1 MRFLSAVAAV
11 CALLIGGA
19 PTNAQPGQAS
29 LVPPLKPPVGDPTSA
44 APKTIPGPD
53 VARPLTAPDLEAWLD
68 GYMPY
73 ALKSG
78 DVAGAVVV
86 VVKDGQV
93 VLQKGYGYADVKTR
107 APVDPERTLFRPGS
121 VSKLFTWTAVMQQV
135 QQGKIDLDADI
146 NTYLDFKMPPHKSGK
161 PITMRDVMTHTA
173 GFEEAIKGLITEDTK
188 TLVGLGPTLKRWTP
202 HRIFAPG
209 TTPAYSNYATAL
221 AGYAVERTSGL
232 DFDTYV
238 ERNIFNPLGM
248 ARSSF
253 RQPLP
258 AALQPLMSKGYSRA
272 STGEAKP
279 YELIP
284 LAPAGALAAS
294 GADMGKFMIAHLQG
308 GGPLLSPETTRTMHD
323 TTRTILPPLNRMA
336 LGFYEQNTN
345 GHRVIAHGGDTMWF
359 HSYLFLYPQ
368 DNVGLYISMN
378 SSGREGASGAIRMS
392 LLREFSD
399 RYLPGPGA
407 SGQVDAKT
415 AAEHAKMIAGS
426 YENSRRPQSSLV
438 GVLNLMGEVKVAPN
452 KDGTITVS
460 MLRDAGGAPIK
471 WREVAPFVWQ
481 EVGGKSR
488 LAAQVVDGKVVRWS
502 VDDFSPFMMFEPAP
516 WYRAGAWLLPA
527 TVAALAILV
536 LTVVLW
542 PVSAIVRRRYGK
554 TFPLEGREARAYR
567 WVRIGALLSTG
578 AVAAWGA
585 TVVSMMAN
593 LRMMSPALDP
603 WLYALH
609 ILGTI
614 AVVAG
619 FAIALWNAWVVW
631 RGRRSWFAKLW
642 SAALVLAT
650 FVVLWLAVVHNLVGL
665 AVNY

>member
-1 MRFLSAVAAV
+1 MRLLSAAAAA
-11 CALLIGGA
+11 CAMWLSAASAGA
-19 PTNAQPGQAS
+19 QSAQPT
-29 LVPPLKPPVGDPTSA
+29 LVPPLKQPVGPA
-44 APKTIPGPD
+44 ATATPQVIPGAA
-53 VARPLTAPDLEAWLD
+53 VSRPLTAPDVEAWLD

-93 VLQKGYGYADVKTR
+93 LLQKGYGYADVKTR

-135 QQGKIDLDADI
+135 EQGKIDLDADI
-146 NTYLDFKMPPHKSGK
+146 NTYLDFKIPPHKSGK

-173 GFEEAIKGLITEDTK
+173 GFEEAIKGLINDNPR
-188 TLVGLGPTLKRWTP
+188 TLIGLGPTLKRWTP
-202 HRIFAPG
+202 ERIFAPG

-221 AGYAVERTSGL
+221 AGYVVERTSGL
-232 DFDTYV
+232 DFDTYL
-238 ERNIFNPLGM
+238 ERNIFGPLGM
-248 ARSSF
+248 TRSTF

-258 AALQPLMSKGYSRA
+258 AGFESMVSKGYSRA

-279 YELIP
+279 FELIP
-284 LAPAGALAAS
+284 LAPAGSMTAS
-294 GADMGKFMIAHLQG
+294 GADMAKFMIAHLQG
-308 GGPLLSPETTRTMHD
+308 GGPLLSPDTARTMH
-323 TTRTILPPLNRMA
+323 TSMRTVLPPLNRMA

-345 GHRVIAHGGDTMWF
+345 GRRVIAHGGDTQWF
-359 HSYLFLYPQ
+359 HTYLFLYPD
-368 DNVGLYISMN
+368 DNVGLYVSMN
-378 SSGREGASGAIRMS
+378 SSGREGAAGAIRMS

-399 RYLPGPGA
+399 RYLPGP
-407 SGQVDAKT
+407 SLEGQVDAKT
-415 AAEHAKMIAGS
+415 AAEHARMIAGS

-438 GVLNLMGEVKVAPN
+438 SILGLIGEAKVTAN
-452 KDGTITVS
+452 KDGTIS
-460 MLRDAGGAPIK
+460 ASLLRDAGGAVIK
-471 WREVAPFVWQ
+471 WREVAPFVWR

-516 WYRAGAWLLPA
+516 AARSPAWLLPA
-527 TVAALAILV
+527 TIASLAVLV

-554 TFPLEGREARAYR
+554 AFPLEGREALAHRL
-567 WVRIGALLSTG
+567 VRIGAIAST
-578 AVAAWGA
+578 AALVAWGV
-585 TVVSMMAN
+585 TVVSMLEN
-593 LRMMSPALDP
+593 LGMMSSALDP
-603 WLYALH
+603 WLYTLH

-619 FAIALWNAWVVW
+619 FLIALWNASVVW
-631 RGRRSWFAKLW
+631 RGGRSWFAKLW
-642 SAALVLAT
+642 SLALVLAT
-650 FVVLWLAVVHNLVGL
+650 FIVLWVAVVFHLVGL
-665 AVNY
+665 GVNY